1 MFKRPRLIA
10 GAICATALISIA
22 AAAGAAFASDDAP
35 AGGHATTMHFLLR
48 ETQQVIDH
56 APAGPSN
63 GDLVLVRGELL
74 NPKTRKPVGTE
85 LGTYVMV
92 DAANENRSLA
102 QIVFTP
108 DARSSLARLKSLMAT
123 AGLSPAGLGDI
134 IGSRPAASMV
144 LGGSRE
150 LSKAQIRKLAEHFKI
165 DAGYFF

>member
-108 DARSSLARLKSLMAT
+108 DARSSLAQAGQITT
-123 AGLSPAGLGDI
+123 AGIFDSVPSGAVSAVTGGTGKFHGVRGQVIGRQGPDGLVDVVI
-134 IGSRPAASMV
+134 RIQRP
-144 LGGSRE
+144 
-150 LSKAQIRKLAEHFKI
+150 
-165 DAGYFF
+165 